1 MELSAQLAADAEDR
15 ALIHRPIY
23 SANASRSSFQL
34 KKHSFSNVMSQA
46 ITELPPTDVRT
57 VDRELLDALR
67 SGEAFGISELTEL
80 LGVTA
85 TAVRQRLERMLESGL
100 VERTKVV
107 AGRGRPTFTYQLTLL
122 GHRRAGA
129 DHADLADAMWHEI
142 LALPDTQVRNELLAR
157 IARRLGA
164 KYRQQATR
172 MTGDDSLASRM
183 RSLTQV
189 LAGHRIPA
197 DVSTAGNL
205 PIIGFS
211 VCPHP
216 DLASESER
224 KAMCR
229 LEEQMLS
236 EALGSEIHLKSCRL
250 DGDQCCQF
258 APTNYDGEHSEATD
272 GDASKREASSQFPT

>member
-1 MELSAQLAADAEDR
+1 
-15 ALIHRPIY
+15 
-23 SANASRSSFQL
+23 
-34 KKHSFSNVMSQA
+34 MSQA
-46 ITELPPTDVRT
+46 TTELLSIDVRT

-67 SGEAFGISELTEL
+67 SGGAFGISELTDR

-85 TAVRQRLERMLESGL
+85 TAVRQRLERMLEGGL
-100 VERTKVV
+100 VERAKVV
-107 AGRGRPTFTYQLTLL
+107 AGRGRPTFAYQLTLL

-129 DHADLADAMWHEI
+129 DHAELADAMWHEI
-142 LALPDTQVRNELLAR
+142 LAIPDSEVRNHLLGK

-164 KYRQQATR
+164 KYRHQAQLVADS
-172 MTGDDSLASRM
+172 DDSLASRM

-197 DVSTAGNL
+197 DVSITGNL
-205 PIIGFS
+205 PVIGFS
-211 VCPHP
+211 ACPHP
-216 DLASESER
+216 DLANETER

-258 APTNYDGEHSEATD
+258 APVENGNGVSPDRD
-272 GDASKREASSQFPT
+272 VP

>member
-1 MELSAQLAADAEDR
+1 MAHATTD
-15 ALIHRPIY
+15 
-23 SANASRSSFQL
+23 
-34 KKHSFSNVMSQA
+34 
-46 ITELPPTDVRT
+46 LPPPDVRT

-67 SGEAFGISELTEL
+67 GGESVGISDLTER

-129 DHADLADAMWHEI
+129 DHAELADAMWHEI
-142 LALPDTQVRNELLAR
+142 LAIPDADVRNQILSGV
-157 IARRLGA
+157 ARRLGA
-164 KYRQQATR
+164 KYRQQVEQGTE
-172 MTGDDSLASRM
+172 GDSLAARM
-183 RSLTQV
+183 KSLTQV

-197 DVSTAGNL
+197 DVLTSGNL
-205 PIIGFS
+205 PVIGFS

-216 DLASESER
+216 DLANEAER

-229 LEEQMLS
+229 LEEEMLS
-236 EALGSEIHLKSCRL
+236 EALGSEVHLKSCRL

-258 APTNYDGEHSEATD
+258 APTNYDNSPEQT
-272 GDASKREASSQFPT
+272 